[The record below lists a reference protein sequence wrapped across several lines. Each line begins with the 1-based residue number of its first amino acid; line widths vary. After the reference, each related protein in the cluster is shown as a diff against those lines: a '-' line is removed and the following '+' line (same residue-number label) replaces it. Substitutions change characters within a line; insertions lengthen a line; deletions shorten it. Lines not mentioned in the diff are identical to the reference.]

1 MNKHLICL
9 GLFWVAGIVGCGDR
23 QSASP
28 TVARAT
34 GTQQS
39 NAEETEAMS
48 GDSSLDASST
58 DSIPR
63 SSGDPSGSVNQPTT
77 TTRKERP
84 VPEQEAIDAIRKLN
98 GKVQYADASPT
109 APVTKVS
116 FGGVR
121 GADLGMLKD
130 LATIEELDLGGGQSS
145 VVDITFIAPLAK
157 LKTLDLPCITPDQFD
172 ILADLPSLETL
183 TVGIAKPSL
192 ASAGIDNPYK
202 NREATKEFNNQDFLK
217 QAIDR
222 LSKSQSLKHL
232 RLLAQ
237 NSGQGV
243 AQPTTFSSSNRLPR
257 LTFLDLSHLT
267 LSDDNCADLGRCMN
281 LNTLV
286 LTNWNGK
293 AFTEKGIQQLSECKN
308 LKRLSVKGASDSI
321 LSVAVSFPPLT
332 HLDFP
337 VSRLSDAQLVSARRS
352 NPRLTLS
359 ERPPHPK
366 WWGDWLA
373 VSSNR

>member
-109 APVTKVS
+109 APVTKVP

-145 VVDITFIAPLAK
+145 VVDITFIAPLHIDL
-157 LKTLDLPCITPDQFD
+157 LKDIDFTKQAVDGNVSVTGNDLQVSNRTSGKSWPRVMLPRTLGIGDSYTLRCSFTHVKGPCGIVFPVGDHNTFLMLGGWDGATSGIQMIDGKYGDYNTTTVRNKRIADNATHNVELDVTQSGDSVTIVITLDNKPFTSYRGRVGAL
-172 ILADLPSLETL
+172 SLHQE
-183 TVGIAKPSL
+183 V
-192 ASAGIDNPYK
+192 
-202 NREATKEFNNQDFLK
+202 
-217 QAIDR
+217 
-222 LSKSQSLKHL
+222 
-232 RLLAQ
+232 
-237 NSGQGV
+237 
-243 AQPTTFSSSNRLPR
+243 RLPDKQVIG
-257 LTFLDLSHLT
+257 LVAGDEAVFHSAT
-267 LSDDNCADLGRCMN
+267 LR
-281 LNTLV
+281 
-286 LTNWNGK
+286 
-293 AFTEKGIQQLSECKN
+293 
-308 LKRLSVKGASDSI
+308 VKEAK
-321 LSVAVSFPPLT
+321 
-332 HLDFP
+332 
-337 VSRLSDAQLVSARRS
+337 Q
-352 NPRLTLS
+352 
-359 ERPPHPK
+359 
-366 WWGDWLA
+366 
-373 VSSNR
+373 